1 MSQVK
6 LFSSTGT
13 RVARRSGKPKKQ
25 KVKKPLK
32 TLAIWLLVILCLE
45 ALYFFCVY
53 TNNSFVKKWRTIYIN
68 TAMDTM
74 RHQWLATYFI
84 PKDVIDE
91 VRYEYGLVRAAT
103 VGKESNANWGK
114 KDDTPAGTDTPA
126 ADDNVT
132 HINPN
137 ITHESEQTE
146 DNTPT
151 AEELEKQAQ
160 ENFYSV
166 FWELDRTS
174 MEAYLAEHPDTLAN
188 GWDQIYINEAGFD
201 DEGTSIQSTFGEQVL
216 AINYREKILLVHAE
230 GEGYRGVLAVA
241 KVPARLS
248 LENAA
253 QHGTIGQTVGE
264 IAEET
269 GDILAMSA
277 SRVPE
282 TDEGEGALPVGYA
295 MSGGVG
301 YGEHLDGP
309 AEYGYCRVEISN
321 DNVLSIVKTTDPVG
335 RTCRDAVETQ
345 PALIVD
351 GAVQSLSGWTEQNP
365 RACLGQSSRREM
377 LLLVIEGHNLTEGIY
392 GAALSECAQILT
404 RHGAQQAVNLAG
416 GTSAI
421 LWYDGQC
428 VTRCSNSYHTE
439 GRLLPNAF
447 VYHARTD

>member
-91 VRYEYGLVRAAT
+91 VRYEYGLFKAAT

-126 ADDNVT
+126 ADDNVM

-166 FWELDRTS
+166 FWELDRT
-174 MEAYLAEHPDTLAN
+174 
-188 GWDQIYINEAGFD
+188 
-201 DEGTSIQSTFGEQVL
+201 
-216 AINYREKILLVHAE
+216 
-230 GEGYRGVLAVA
+230 
-241 KVPARLS
+241 LS
-248 LENAA
+248 LI
-253 QHGTIGQTVGE
+253 HI
-264 IAEET
+264 
-269 GDILAMSA
+269 
-277 SRVPE
+277 
-282 TDEGEGALPVGYA
+282 
-295 MSGGVG
+295 
-301 YGEHLDGP
+301 
-309 AEYGYCRVEISN
+309 
-321 DNVLSIVKTTDPVG
+321 
-335 RTCRDAVETQ
+335 
-345 PALIVD
+345 
-351 GAVQSLSGWTEQNP
+351 
-365 RACLGQSSRREM
+365 
-377 LLLVIEGHNLTEGIY
+377 
-392 GAALSECAQILT
+392 
-404 RHGAQQAVNLAG
+404 
-416 GTSAI
+416 
-421 LWYDGQC
+421 
-428 VTRCSNSYHTE
+428 
-439 GRLLPNAF
+439 
-447 VYHARTD
+447 

>member
-91 VRYEYGLVRAAT
+91 VRYEYGLFKAAT

-114 KDDTPAGTDTPA
+114 KDDTPAGTDTSA

-151 AEELEKQAQ
+151 TEELEKQAQ

-201 DEGTSIQSTFGEQVL
+201 DEGTSIQSIFGEQVL
-216 AINYREKILLVHAE
+216 AIDAKTQDNVTIGLEVSAQYHVSYDMGAGPADSGIYKSYYMLQEPVDQMRDFITDALRSSIPVYTLDEVFAKKDDIAKDVNATVSEQMAAYGFTLVSTLITKIALPTEVE
-230 GEGYRGVLAVA
+230 N
-241 KVPARLS
+241 S
-248 LENAA
+248 MNDINAA
-253 QHGTIGQTVGE
+253 QRKRAAAQELAEADRIKRVTEATAEAEAMEKAGE
-264 IAEET
+264 GIANQRKAIALGIKDSLEIIQET
-269 GDILAMSA
+269 GVGNDEANQLFMFTQWSEMMTEFARTGKTSTVVLPSDFSQSA
-277 SRVPE
+277 SMFEQMLTAGKVQ
-282 TDEGEGALPVGYA
+282 
-295 MSGGVG
+295 
-301 YGEHLDGP
+301 
-309 AEYGYCRVEISN
+309 N
-321 DNVLSIVKTTDPVG
+321 DSK
-335 RTCRDAVETQ
+335 E
-345 PALIVD
+345 
-351 GAVQSLSGWTEQNP
+351 
-365 RACLGQSSRREM
+365 
-377 LLLVIEGHNLTEGIY
+377 
-392 GAALSECAQILT
+392 
-404 RHGAQQAVNLAG
+404 
-416 GTSAI
+416 
-421 LWYDGQC
+421 
-428 VTRCSNSYHTE
+428 
-439 GRLLPNAF
+439 
-447 VYHARTD
+447 

>member
-1 MSQVK
+1 M
-6 LFSSTGT
+6 
-13 RVARRSGKPKKQ
+13 
-25 KVKKPLK
+25 
-32 TLAIWLLVILCLE
+32 
-45 ALYFFCVY
+45 
-53 TNNSFVKKWRTIYIN
+53 
-68 TAMDTM
+68 
-74 RHQWLATYFI
+74 
-84 PKDVIDE
+84 
-91 VRYEYGLVRAAT
+91 
-103 VGKESNANWGK
+103 
-114 KDDTPAGTDTPA
+114 
-126 ADDNVT
+126 
-132 HINPN
+132 
-137 ITHESEQTE
+137 
-146 DNTPT
+146 
-151 AEELEKQAQ
+151 
-160 ENFYSV
+160 
-166 FWELDRTS
+166 
-174 MEAYLAEHPDTLAN
+174 
-188 GWDQIYINEAGFD
+188 
-201 DEGTSIQSTFGEQVL
+201 L

-309 AEYGYCRVEISN
+309 AEYGCCRAELAN
-321 DNVLSIVKTTDPVG
+321 DNVLSIVPTTDPVG
-335 RTCRDAVETQ
+335 KTCRDAVETQ

>member
-1 MSQVK
+1 M
-6 LFSSTGT
+6 
-13 RVARRSGKPKKQ
+13 
-25 KVKKPLK
+25 
-32 TLAIWLLVILCLE
+32 
-45 ALYFFCVY
+45 
-53 TNNSFVKKWRTIYIN
+53 
-68 TAMDTM
+68 
-74 RHQWLATYFI
+74 
-84 PKDVIDE
+84 
-91 VRYEYGLVRAAT
+91 
-103 VGKESNANWGK
+103 
-114 KDDTPAGTDTPA
+114 
-126 ADDNVT
+126 
-132 HINPN
+132 
-137 ITHESEQTE
+137 
-146 DNTPT
+146 
-151 AEELEKQAQ
+151 
-160 ENFYSV
+160 
-166 FWELDRTS
+166 
-174 MEAYLAEHPDTLAN
+174 
-188 GWDQIYINEAGFD
+188 
-201 DEGTSIQSTFGEQVL
+201 L

-253 QHGTIGQTVGE
+253 QLGTIGQTVGE

-269 GDILAMSA
+269 GGILAMSA

-282 TDEGEGALPVGYA
+282 TDEGEGALTAGYA
-295 MSGGVG
+295 MSGGTG

-309 AEYGYCRVEISN
+309 AEYGCCRAELAN
-321 DNVLSIVKTTDPVG
+321 DNVLSIVPTTDPVG
-335 RTCRDAVETQ
+335 KDCRDAVETQ

-351 GAVQSLSGWTEQNP
+351 GAVQDLSSWTEQNP